1 LLSAMIY
8 GMTQRERNEQLTKR
22 NNIYFISLTYTMY

>member
-1 LLSAMIY
+1 MIY

-22 NNIYFISLTYTMY
+22 NNIYFITLTYTMYWY